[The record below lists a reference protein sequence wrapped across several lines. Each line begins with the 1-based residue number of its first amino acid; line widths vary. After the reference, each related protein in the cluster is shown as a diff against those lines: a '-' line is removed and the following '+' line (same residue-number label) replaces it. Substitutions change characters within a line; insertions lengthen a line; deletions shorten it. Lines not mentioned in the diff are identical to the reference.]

1 MRSITGLPEPVI
13 DSHVHVL
20 PERVRRQRASIAAAD
35 PWFATCHAGERVI
48 AGEHELMDY
57 LDTEAIDRALVY
69 TWPFRDPGLCREA
82 NDFAADLARHHPDR
96 LDACGII
103 QPLSGEAA
111 SELRRIRELGL
122 RGVGELNSDAQGFS
136 LDDDTL
142 PGLAELS
149 RDLGLFWTLHCSE
162 PVGHAYPGKGTAT
175 PDRVAAFIE
184 RCPDLDI
191 VAAHL
196 GGGLPL
202 YAHMPEVA
210 RLCRRLWFD
219 TAALPFLYAPSVIR
233 DIAALIGADRILF
246 GSDFPL
252 LGADR
257 YRDAL
262 ADSWLEENE
271 VAAIMGGNADRLLR
285 RGAGPG

>member
-1 MRSITGLPEPVI
+1 MGDPVI

-20 PERVRRQRASIAAAD
+20 PERVRRQRQTIAGD
-35 PWFATCHAGERVI
+35 DSWFALCHAGERVI
-48 AGEHELMDY
+48 AGEHELLEY
-57 LDTEAIDRALVY
+57 LDGDGIDRAIVV

-96 LDACGII
+96 VDACGIVN
-103 QPLSGEAA
+103 PLSADA
-111 SELRRIRELGL
+111 SAELRRIRDLGL
-122 RGVGELNSDAQGFS
+122 RGVGELNADAQGF
-136 LDDDTL
+136 TL
-142 PGLAELS
+142 EDERLPALAQLS
-149 RDLGLFWTLHCSE
+149 RDLGLFWMLHCSE

-175 PDRVAAFIE
+175 PDRIVTLAE
-184 RCPDLDI
+184 RCEDLPI
-191 VAAHL
+191 IAAHL

-219 TAALPFLYAPSVIR
+219 TAALPFLYKPSALR

-252 LGADR
+252 LTSDR
-257 YRDAL
+257 YRGAL
-262 ADSWLEENE
+262 ADSWLDDGE
-271 VAAIMGGNADRLLR
+271 VAGIMGGNAQRLLDRLAVS
-285 RGAGPG
+285 G